1 MNISGVGCAPLSSP
15 KLIPYCS
22 PPKNGDVAT
31 VEKLLKAGAKVDGD
45 ALSDNQELADPSIMA
60 QSISYAV
67 EN

>member
-1 MNISGVGCAPLSSP
+1 LGSPLLSKTHP
-15 KLIPYCS
+15 VLLAAQ
-22 PPKNGDVAT
+22 NGDVAT
-31 VEKLLKAGAKVDGD
+31 VEKFLKAGAKVDGD